1 MVMSSQREQL
11 ESAEK
16 LLDGTV
22 IGLRSVRPE
31 DERLLQDIAARMSP
45 EDLRLR
51 FLVAMR
57 GLSHELA
64 ARLSHIDHDRDVALL
79 AFAEAAEE
87 VLGVARFSA
96 DPDNRAAEFAI
107 AVRSDWKG
115 HGLGHLL
122 TTRLIQLARQRGID
136 RLVGKILPE
145 NVAVLQLCQKFGFT
159 VGIDPSDP
167 KLLRVS
173 KTLHNII

>member
-1 MVMSSQREQL
+1 MSSQAKQI
-11 ESAEK
+11 ESTEK
-16 LLDGTV
+16 LPDGTV
-22 IGLRSVRPE
+22 IRLRLIRPE
-31 DERLLQDIAARMSP
+31 DEPLLQDFATRMSP

-64 ARLSHIDHDRDVALL
+64 ARLSHIDYDRDVALL
-79 AFAEAAEE
+79 AFAEPTEK

-122 TTRLIQLARQRGID
+122 TTRMIQLARQRGID
-136 RLVGKILPE
+136 RLVGTVLPE
-145 NVAVLQLCQKFGFT
+145 NVAVLQLCRVFGFT
-159 VGIDPSDP
+159 IGIDPSDP
-167 KLLRVS
+167 KLLRIS